1 MRVIQWRYEFY
12 GCFQLQQNSCA
23 GHFCGTSSAH
33 SKVPRE
39 VQRTANKVTNSDWK
53 IACEPICG
61 HNKTRIP
68 TYELQGL
75 LRMQILHFIK
85 RKLMKIHYSASV
97 KCSCYMFFHGTVRT
111 AKHSTR
117 RSQAKKNHLNDC
129 VLPSLQFLISI
140 FCLSMIAFRRF
151 HYFCEFFFSHSIQ
164 SSRYSIITLPL
175 CR

>member
-1 MRVIQWRYEFY
+1 MNFMVVFNFNKILVLR
-12 GCFQLQQNSCA
+12 
-23 GHFCGTSSAH
+23 HFCGTSSAH

-117 RSQAKKNHLNDC
+117 KSQVKKPFEWLRAAFTSILNFDFLSFNDC
-129 VLPSLQFLISI
+129 FQTFSLFLRIFFLPFDSI
-140 FCLSMIAFRRF
+140 FSLFYYNAPTLSMTSCNI
-151 HYFCEFFFSHSIQ
+151 
-164 SSRYSIITLPL
+164 
-175 CR
+175 